1 MNHILLISDS
11 YAPSRDATSIYNTQ
25 IVEYLTRNNIVS
37 VFSSACNFKKEGF
50 HHNPKKNLYIIKIP
64 LPFQKSKNF
73 YLKIINSC
81 LYSFALIIYLI
92 LRRKKISIYLLHTSP
107 PLTIPFV
114 TFFLSLKYKI
124 SKQNVKKI
132 LVAHDIFPDA
142 IYEIT
147 KNKFHP
153 KSIIMNIL
161 ESIYK
166 SSYAKCDFIIACS
179 ESVKDKLTLK
189 YAYNPKNINLIYNWS
204 LISDFFLSKNLNKGA
219 NKNTSNKAN
228 LLLIGNF
235 GNHNHICDTL
245 LNKLEIILNSFERIK
260 VNLLIRGPKSIDII
274 KKLSVFKEVYVYD
287 LVPPNKLLYFYKDK
301 HITVISLS
309 RNVSQCSFPSRIAT
323 ACSLKSPILFITDIN
338 KDNYL
343 ANFILENKIGYVI
356 EEKFDEILT
365 IDVFN
370 RLINDYEQLSFN
382 SYETYKKFFKMEKGL
397 KNTIDFIC
405 NKI

>member
-1 MNHILLISDS
+1 
-11 YAPSRDATSIYNTQ
+11 
-25 IVEYLTRNNIVS
+25 
-37 VFSSACNFKKEGF
+37 
-50 HHNPKKNLYIIKIP
+50 KKNLYIIKIP

-161 ESIYK
+161 ERIYK

-235 GNHNHICDTL
+235 GNHNHIC
-245 LNKLEIILNSFERIK
+245 
-260 VNLLIRGPKSIDII
+260 
-274 KKLSVFKEVYVYD
+274 
-287 LVPPNKLLYFYKDK
+287 
-301 HITVISLS
+301 
-309 RNVSQCSFPSRIAT
+309 
-323 ACSLKSPILFITDIN
+323 
-338 KDNYL
+338 
-343 ANFILENKIGYVI
+343 
-356 EEKFDEILT
+356 
-365 IDVFN
+365 
-370 RLINDYEQLSFN
+370 
-382 SYETYKKFFKMEKGL
+382 
-397 KNTIDFIC
+397 
-405 NKI
+405 